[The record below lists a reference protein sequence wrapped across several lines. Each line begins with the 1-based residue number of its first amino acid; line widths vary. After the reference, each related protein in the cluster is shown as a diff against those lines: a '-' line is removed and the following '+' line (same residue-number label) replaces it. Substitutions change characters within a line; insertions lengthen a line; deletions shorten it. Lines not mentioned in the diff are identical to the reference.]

1 VRIVHL
7 EQRVFCIQSS
17 VQPLLLYQHATK
29 DIKFGADAARAKTCF
44 RPKAYRLHQAL
55 KLHVV
60 CLQFLS
66 HIVHL
71 QQKSQLTLESSG
83 NTGAQVQQY

>member
-1 VRIVHL
+1 MWLIMHS
-7 EQRVFCIQSS
+7 EQRVSKQA
-17 VQPLLLYQHATK
+17 LLLYKHATK
-29 DIKFGADAARAKTCF
+29 DSNSDADAARAKTCF

-66 HIVHL
+66 HVVHL
-71 QQKSQLTLESSG
+71 QQKS
-83 NTGAQVQQY
+83 